1 MKPVFVGPNPTAPA
15 TYRRDYMQYH
25 LSESAI
31 RATEKILG
39 KGKTVK
45 IERTKA
51 GLKVLEISTKVELLD
66 KTGQKTIE

>member
-1 MKPVFVGPNPTAPA
+1 
-15 TYRRDYMQYH
+15 MQYH

-66 KTGQKTIE
+66 KTEQKTIE